1 MEYAYGLCYLLY
13 LGIVTKGEIR
23 CSLAGS
29 SGYRVMMERGQ
40 YILCIVPLGY
50 YCLQASMLT
59 LVAR

>member
-29 SGYRVMMERGQ
+29 SGYRVMMERG
-40 YILCIVPLGY
+40 
-50 YCLQASMLT
+50 
-59 LVAR
+59 